1 MGKINLGRVL
11 LGGLVAGVVYNIGEA
26 VLNMVVIGKEIEEMM
41 KSMNL
46 PAIGGEFIAKATV
59 LMFIVGIVTVYLY
72 AAIRPRFGP
81 GVKTAACAG
90 LIVWF
95 LTFFYMG
102 FMNLSMGLFTAGP
115 TWLAIAWELVQSVL
129 AAIAGAWVYKE
140 TE

>member
-11 LGGLVAGVVYNIGEA
+11 LGGLVAGVVYNVGGA
-26 VLNMVVIGKEIEEMM
+26 VLNMAVIGKEIEQMTE
-41 KSMNL
+41 SMNL

-59 LMFIVGIVTVYLY
+59 LMFLVGIVTVYLY

-81 GVKTAACAG
+81 GIKTAACAG
-90 LIVWF
+90 LFVWF
-95 LTFFYMG
+95 LSFFYTG
-102 FMNLSMGLFTAGP
+102 FMNMSMGLFPAGP
-115 TWLAIAWELVQSVL
+115 TWLAVIWELVEAVL